1 VDAPGGP
8 SRVNEEV
15 AGPPGGAPR
24 TAASPGNTPRAPVP
38 VVDALL
44 GGYLLVGAAALA
56 FPGRPPAWPAWMAL
70 HLAGALVLLAPPP
83 VRRLRAELGARLG
96 GLGRVLA
103 DWYPLLLVPAFY
115 FDLSIL
121 NVAVHEGRYF
131 DALVQDWDAALFGGQ
146 PSRDLA
152 LRWPWLPL
160 SEVLHASYLS
170 YYAIIYVPAIALY
183 ARGMRVA
190 FREVVLAIMATFVV
204 HYLFFI
210 FLPVQGPRYLFDAP
224 AGGLESGPVY
234 RATHWL
240 LGNASSRGTAF
251 PSSHVAVATAIS
263 LTLMRFLPRIGL
275 AALALTALL
284 AVATVYG
291 GFHYATDAWVGAAFG
306 LAVAAALAASRPAD
320 SLDLEPMRS
329 PPGANR

>member
-1 VDAPGGP
+1 MGA
-8 SRVNEEV
+8 RVGLSGEGH
-15 AGPPGGAPR
+15 APPGR
-24 TAASPGNTPRAPVP
+24 PVP
-38 VVDALL
+38 AVDALL

-56 FPGRPPAWPAWMAL
+56 FPGRPAAWPAWMAL
-70 HLAGALVLLAPPP
+70 HLAGAAVLLAPPP
-83 VRRLRAELGARLG
+83 LRRLRARVGRRLG
-96 GLGRVLA
+96 PAGRLLG

-131 DALVQDWDAALFGGQ
+131 DALVQDWDAALYGGQ

-152 LRWPWLPL
+152 ARWPSLL
-160 SEVLHASYLS
+160 VSEPLHASYLA
-170 YYAIIYVPAIALY
+170 YYAIIYVPAILLY
-183 ARGMRVA
+183 ARGMRLA
-190 FREVVLAIMATFVV
+190 FRELVLAIMATFVV

-224 AGGLESGPVY
+224 TGGIENGPVY

-251 PSSHVAVATAIS
+251 PSSHVGVATAIS
-263 LTLMRFLPRIGL
+263 LTLIRFVPRIGV
-275 AALALTALL
+275 AALVMTVLL
-284 AVATVYG
+284 ALSTVYG

-306 LAVAAALAASRPAD
+306 VAVAAALAAARPAGALPQD
-320 SLDLEPMRS
+320 AAS
-329 PPGANR
+329 PAPVGGAADH